1 MYKGISALPLDKGT
15 ILLVF
20 DVALSES
27 TKNNTILFNNGKP
40 FDNII

>member
-1 MYKGISALPLDKGT
+1 MYKGISALPDDTGT

-20 DVALSES
+20 DVASSES
-27 TKNNTILFNNGKP
+27 TKNNIILFNNGKS